1 MASNITQI
9 GEAIENL
16 NLNFTTPNTTNILQT
31 AIETNNN
38 NSDGLFGL
46 VIFVLMVFSVLIF
59 INLNKQKLQLFD
71 PINQILFG
79 CLVALD
85 IGIYLLIWGI
95 LTSFQV
101 YFFIYTCFFI
111 IGVIALLRKEMLNN
125 EV

>member
-9 GEAIENL
+9 GDAIENL
-16 NLNFTTPNTTNILQT
+16 SLNFTTPNTTNILQT

-38 NSDGLFGL
+38 NTDGLFGL
-46 VIFVLMVFSVLIF
+46 MLFLIMTFSVLIW

-71 PINQILFG
+71 PINQALFG
-79 CLVALD
+79 ALVTLD

-101 YFFIYTCFFI
+101 YFFVYTCFI
-111 IGVIALLRKEMLNN
+111 VVGAIALLRKEMLNN